1 MEDFEKALEQY
12 DYQFAKGQV
21 VKGRPVAYESD
32 GALVDIGGKSPGFLP
47 SSEAAVRL
55 MHDLSVVVPL
65 GEERDFLIVGD
76 QDADGQVKLSIR
88 QLELRKLWQQL
99 QELHEASQSLQVRV
113 LNANKGG
120 VAVDVLGLKGFIPR
134 SHLLERENL
143 DSLQGQTLAAT
154 ILELD
159 RSKKKII
166 LSHRLASRAESFSQ
180 LEVGQLIEGTVSGIR
195 PFGLFVEFDS
205 NTGLLHVTQISK
217 KRVDDLA
224 KLFAVGDTVRAL
236 ITDLEASRNRISLAT
251 KFFEAYPGEMLE
263 QPQQVMAEASD
274 RYERARKLLMD

>member
-21 VKGRPVAYESD
+21 VKGRPVAYDSN

-47 SSEAAVRL
+47 NSEAAVRL
-55 MHDLSVVVPL
+55 VDDLSVVIPL
-65 GEERDFLIVGD
+65 GEEREFLIVGD

-88 QLELRKLWQQL
+88 QLEVRKLWQQL
-99 QELHEASQSLQVRV
+99 RELQEANQSVQVRV

-120 VAVDVLGLKGFIPR
+120 VAVDVFGLKGFIPR
-134 SHLLERENL
+134 SHLIERDNL
-143 DSLQGQTLAAT
+143 DRLQGQTLAAT
-154 ILELD
+154 ILDLD
-159 RSKKKII
+159 RSKKKIV
-166 LSHRLASRAESFSQ
+166 LSHRLASQAEGFSQ
-180 LEVGQLIEGTVSGIR
+180 LEIGQMIEGTVSGIR
-195 PFGLFVEFDS
+195 PFGVFVEFEN

-224 KLFAVGDTVRAL
+224 HVFAVGDTVRAL

-274 RYERARKLLMD
+274 RYERARTLLMD